1 MMMWKRRIV
10 MMQNGNTVSDFIK
23 LWLQSYAILQN
34 CTTIDDDDDDDDD
47 NGDDD
52 DDDDDDDDNIS
63 FQEKPTSDWRNED
76 DLW

>member
-1 MMMWKRRIV
+1 MMWKRRIV

-47 NGDDD
+47 NDDEDDNDDGDD
-52 DDDDDDDDNIS
+52 
-63 FQEKPTSDWRNED
+63 
-76 DLW
+76 